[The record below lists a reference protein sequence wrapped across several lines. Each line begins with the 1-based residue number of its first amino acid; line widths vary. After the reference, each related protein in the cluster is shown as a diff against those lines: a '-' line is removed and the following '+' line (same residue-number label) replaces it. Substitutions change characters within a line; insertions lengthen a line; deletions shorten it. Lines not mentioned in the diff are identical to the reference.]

1 MGREIPILMS
11 GPLVRAT
18 LEGAKPEYARSYP
31 AKTQT
36 RRPIRCASNIEHMG
50 KLLGEWGLSVP
61 PHQYDGD
68 GDLWRWHGKQPPQKG
83 DWVEKVQSD
92 VDDSY
97 MAPVKGLAAAGDRL
111 WVRETWTAAM
121 HEPKGPADCLYRA
134 DDNGG
139 VEDLAEAKWTP
150 SIHMPRWACRLV
162 LPLVKVRIERVQSI
176 SEADAWA
183 EGYGEHWRRRVKEA
197 GADGPLGR
205 PDARGWFAML
215 WDKLYGT
222 WGQNPWVAV
231 YEWGAIE
238 VSR

>member
-1 MGREIPILMS
+1 MREHPLLMK

-18 LEGAKPEYARSYP
+18 LEGR
-31 AKTQT
+31 KTQT
-36 RRPIRCASNIEHMG
+36 RRPVKTESLPDPGFVWAECLCREID
-50 KLLGEWGLSVP
+50 P
-61 PHQYDGD
+61 
-68 GDLWRWHGKQPPQKG
+68 
-83 DWVEKVQSD
+83 SD
-92 VDDSY
+92 T
-97 MAPVKGLAAAGDRL
+97 PCPTCLARFPGIPEAGDRL

-134 DDNGG
+134 DDNRG

-162 LPLVKVRIERVQSI
+162 LPLVKVRIERVQAI

-183 EGYGEHWRRRVKEA
+183 EGYGEHWQRRVKEA

-205 PDARGWFAML
+205 PDARGWFATL

-231 YEWGAIE
+231 YEWGQIE